1 MSTNTTTPAAHNVS
15 TTGANNYV
23 LGDQAGSAETFSFA
37 GDGLTYT
44 YLGRA
49 TYTGSNTTSG
59 FYASGS
65 DGNQYYFSTSAPQG
79 IANAKVTKTVDAAG
93 PSATTDFAICFYP
106 GTLVRT
112 PSGDAAVEALKIG
125 DIVLTHEGKA
135 ASIRWMGH
143 QTVSTLFADPL
154 TTLPIR
160 IRAGAL
166 AENLP
171 ERDLLVSP
179 AHAILVEGVLVQAGA
194 LVNGTSIL
202 REAAVPQVF
211 TYHHVE
217 LADHALIL
225 AEGVPA
231 ETFVDNVER
240 AAFDN
245 WAEHEA
251 LYGAEAAIPEMDLPR
266 AKAHR
271 QVPMA
276 VRERIAA
283 RAEALFGAAAIAA

>member
-1 MSTNTTTPAAHNVS
+1 VS
-15 TTGANNYV
+15 TTGAANYT
-23 LGDQAGSAETFSFA
+23 LGDQTGSAETFTFA

-44 YLGRA
+44 YLGKA
-49 TYTGSNTTSG
+49 TYTASNTTSG

-65 DGNQYYFSTSAPQG
+65 DGNRYYFSTSAPQG
-79 IANAKVTKTVDAAG
+79 IGNTKVGTTADTPGAG
-93 PSATTDFAICFYP
+93 TNDFAICFYP

-112 PSGDAAVEALKIG
+112 PDGDVAVEALKIG
-125 DIVLTHEGKA
+125 DLVLTHEGKA
-135 ASIRWMGH
+135 APIRWMGR

-166 AENLP
+166 AEMLP
-171 ERDLLVSP
+171 ARDLLVSP
-179 AHAILVEGVLVQAGA
+179 AHAILVDGVLVQAGA

-202 REAAVPQVF
+202 REGAVPQVF

-240 AAFDN
+240 VAFDN

-271 QVPMA
+271 QVPLA

-283 RAEALFGAAAIAA
+283 RAMALFGAAAIAA